1 MKSHLYKTAAGR
13 QRLDQWYER
22 FLAKIETPV
31 ETRTV
36 PTRFGENQV
45 LVTGPADA
53 PPLVVLHA
61 MRTGAAFLLSEL
73 GPLLTKYRVYA
84 PELPGQ
90 SVRGLDVRLPLQDE
104 SAAFWLA
111 DVMDGLSLESANLL
125 GVSWGG
131 FIARLTASHMPHSV
145 PRLALLVPAGIAN
158 GSHLTGLMKM
168 AWPMIRYQVRP
179 SEANLQKLLLPL
191 LSTWDDDWGG
201 FIACTIRDLKMDP
214 RIPPVATDEQLKQL
228 TMPVLA
234 IVGEED
240 ISFPGHLVEQR
251 LRSQVPTAEVE
262 VVPGM
267 KHCPPTT
274 PEFRTWLA
282 QRLTAFFG

>member
-1 MKSHLYKTAAGR
+1 MKSHLYKTAAGCE
-13 QRLDQWYER
+13 RLEQWHER

-31 ETRTV
+31 ETRTIT
-36 PTRFGENQV
+36 TRLGESQV
-45 LVTGPADA
+45 LVAGPADA

-90 SVRGLDVRLPLQDE
+90 SVRGLDTRLPLKDDT
-104 SAAFWLA
+104 AAIWLEEIF
-111 DVMDGLSLESANLL
+111 DGLSLFSVNLL

-131 FIARLTASHMPHSV
+131 FVARLAAAHMPDSV
-145 PRLALLVPAGIAN
+145 QRLALFVPAGIAN
-158 GSHLTGLMKM
+158 GSHLAGLTKM

-179 SEANLQKLLLPL
+179 SDANLRKLLAPL
-191 LSTWDDDWGG
+191 MSTWDEDWGG

-214 RIPPVATDEQLKQL
+214 RIPPVASDQQLQQL

-240 ISFPGHLVEQR
+240 ISFPGHLVERR
-251 LRSQVPTAEVE
+251 LKSQLPSAEVE

-274 PEFRTWLA
+274 PEFRAWLA
-282 QRLTAFFG
+282 QRLKAFFG